1 VTGTASRQDTKT
13 ARRPVGATPASPAST
28 IPTPPLA
35 APVWDDAANERERRQ
50 ARVRRVATRGLLYVT
65 ATFFALFAAL
75 PFAWMIFTVFKQNT
89 DLYDPNRNPFL
100 YNDPPTLSNITF
112 LFERTEYATFA
123 RNTLVVA
130 VLVVL
135 ITLIGAVPA
144 AYSLS
149 RLAGK
154 WGEGLGIAI
163 FLVYLVPPTL
173 LFIPLSRVVADLG
186 LRNTWWAMVLVY
198 PSFTIPFCTWLLM
211 GFFKSIPRDI
221 EEQAMVDGYSRLGA
235 IWRTV
240 LPVSLPGLLTVVV
253 FSFAL
258 TMHEF
263 VYALAFVTS
272 SHQKTISIG
281 VTTELIRGDVFFWQ
295 SLMAAAAIVAI
306 PIALLYNLFLDRFI
320 AGFTLGAVKG

>member
-1 VTGTASRQDTKT
+1 MTSAIDHPRTA
-13 ARRPVGATPASPAST
+13 
-28 IPTPPLA
+28 PLAA
-35 APVWDDAANERERRQ
+35 APVWDDAANERERRN
-50 ARVRRVATRGLLYVT
+50 ARVRKVASRGVLYAT
-65 ATFFALFAAL
+65 ATLFALFAAL
-75 PFAWMIFTVFKQNT
+75 PFGWMILTAFKQNT
-89 DLYDPNRNPFL
+89 DLYDPNHIPFAF
-100 YNDPPTLSNITF
+100 YDPPTLANF
-112 LFERTEYATFA
+112 AYLFERTQFMTFV
-123 RNTLVVA
+123 RNTFVVA

-135 ITLIGAVPA
+135 ITLLGAVPA

-173 LFIPLSRVVADLG
+173 LFIPLSAMVANLG
-186 LRNTWWAMVLVY
+186 LRNSWWSMVLVY
-198 PSFTIPFCTWLLM
+198 PTFTIPFCTWLLM

-221 EEQAMVDGYSRLGA
+221 EEQAMIDGYSRLGA

-240 LPVSLPGLLTVVV
+240 LPVSIPGLLTVVV

-272 SHQKTISIG
+272 SDQKTISIG

-295 SLMAAAAIVAI
+295 SLMAAAVLVAI
-306 PIALLYNLFLDRFI
+306 PMALLYNLFLDRFI

>member
-1 VTGTASRQDTKT
+1 MTLTPRHPDT
-13 ARRPVGATPASPAST
+13 
-28 IPTPPLA
+28 PTPHHPSPFSL
-35 APVWDDAANERERRQ
+35 RLKRIG
-50 ARVRRVATRGLLYVT
+50 ARGVLYATAV
-65 ATFFALFAAL
+65 FFALFAAL
-75 PFAWMIFTVFKQNT
+75 PFAWMILTIFKQNT
-89 DLYDPNRNPFL
+89 DLYDPNNMPFL
-100 YNDPPTLSNITF
+100 FNDPPTLGNITY
-112 LFERTEYATFA
+112 LFDNTEYLTFV
-123 RNTLVVA
+123 RNTLIVS

-144 AYSLS
+144 AYSLT
-149 RLAGK
+149 RLAGR

-173 LFIPLSRVVADLG
+173 LFIPLSRVVTELG
-186 LRNTWWAMVLVY
+186 LRNSLWAMVVVY
-198 PSFTIPFCTWLLM
+198 PTFTIPFCTWLLM

-221 EEQAMVDGYSRLGA
+221 EEQAMIDGYSRLGA

-272 SHQKTISIG
+272 SQQKTISIG

-295 SLMAAAAIVAI
+295 SLMAAAALVAI
-306 PIALLYNLFLDRFI
+306 PIAFLYNIFLDRFI

>member
-1 VTGTASRQDTKT
+1 MNRWRQVAGRSVLYATA
-13 ARRPVGATPASPAST
+13 
-28 IPTPPLA
+28 L
-35 APVWDDAANERERRQ
+35 
-50 ARVRRVATRGLLYVT
+50 
-65 ATFFALFAAL
+65 FFALFAAL
-75 PFAWMIFTVFKQNT
+75 PFAWMILTIFKQNT
-89 DLYDPNRNPFL
+89 DLYDPNNNPFL
-100 YNDPPTLSNITF
+100 FNDPPTLQHITY
-112 LFERTEYATFA
+112 LFENTQYLTFA
-123 RNTLVVA
+123 RNTLIVS
-130 VLVVL
+130 VLVVI

-144 AYSLS
+144 AYSLT
-149 RLAGK
+149 RLAGR
-154 WGEGLGIAI
+154 WGEGLGMLI

-211 GFFKSIPRDI
+211 GFFKSIPKDI
-221 EEQAMVDGYSRLGA
+221 EEQAMIDGYSRLGA

-240 LPVSLPGLLTVVV
+240 LPVSIPGLLTVIV

-272 SHQKTISIG
+272 SDQKTISIG

-295 SLMAAAAIVAI
+295 SLMAASALVAI
-306 PIALLYNLFLDRFI
+306 PVALIYNLFLDRFI